1 MMLTRE
7 QAADTWCPMV
17 RTTRNQIATYED
29 GADQRRNP
37 ESCRCIADQCA
48 MWRWGESRMENQ
60 IKVVHS
66 PDHGPNGKRVV
77 NWPVEVPTRGY
88 CGLAG
93 TPKIVG
99 GLAP

>member
-1 MMLTRE
+1 MLTRE
-7 QAADTWCPMV
+7 QAAEVWCPMV

-37 ESCRCIADQCA
+37 ESCRCIADHCC
-48 MWRWGESRMENQ
+48 MWRWAESRPVWQ
-60 IKVVHS
+60 DKVV
-66 PDHGPNGKRVV
+66 PAPELGPGGKRIVHE
-77 NWPVEVPTRGY
+77 PVEVPTRGY

-93 TPKIVG
+93 APKIAG